1 MLQFHL
7 LTFWLDTKNNLTM
20 DNIKLS
26 KILTI
31 VAGAISLIGVFFMV
45 RIIMVGDDT
54 LKSDAAA
61 QSSVISPFVTF
72 ALIILVTVAVVAV
85 VLSLLNLVKNPQ
97 NLKKSLMGVGVL
109 GVVLL
114 LTYFT
119 ASDAAVLDS
128 FGDVVKDGEAGNVSK
143 WVSALI
149 NFTGILGAAG
159 LGIIGFGI
167 VKNVI
172 K

>member
-1 MLQFHL
+1 
-7 LTFWLDTKNNLTM
+7 M
-20 DNIKLS
+20 DNNKLS
-26 KILTI
+26 KILTL

-61 QSSVISPFVTF
+61 QGSIISPFVTF
-72 ALIILVTVAVVAV
+72 ALIVLVAVAIIAV
-85 VLSLLNLVKNPQ
+85 VLSLINLVKNPQ
-97 NLKKSLMGVGVL
+97 NLKKSLMAIGVL

-119 ASDAAVLDS
+119 ASDAAVLDT

-159 LGIIGFGI
+159 LGIIGYG
-167 VKNVI
+167 VVRNLI

>member
-1 MLQFHL
+1 
-7 LTFWLDTKNNLTM
+7 M
-20 DNIKLS
+20 DNNKLS

-54 LKSDAAA
+54 LKSDPAA
-61 QSSVISPFVTF
+61 QGSIVSPFVTF
-72 ALIILVTVAVVAV
+72 AIIVLIAVTVVTI
-85 VLSLLNLVKNPQ
+85 VLSLRNLVKNPQ
-97 NLKKSLMGVGVL
+97 SLKKSLMGIGVL

-119 ASDAAVLDS
+119 ASDGAILDS
-128 FGDVVKDGEAGNVSK
+128 FGDVVKDGEAGNVSQ

-149 NFTGILGAAG
+149 NFTGLLGAAG
-159 LGIIGFGI
+159 LAIIGFGI
-167 VKNVI
+167 VKNI
-172 K
+172 KK